1 MSSAELTEWIAFNQL
16 SPIGDDRG
24 DLQAAIITSTLANVN
39 RAEKTAPFKPRD
51 FMPYVREEKTE
62 RPVSETFAAAA
73 STVTKIKRVK
83 RNVSR

>member
-16 SPIGDDRG
+16 SPVGDDRG
-24 DLQAAIITSTLANVN
+24 DLQAAIVSQVVANVN
-39 RAEKTAPFKPRD
+39 RAKGRKPYTSKD
-51 FMPYVREEKTE
+51 FMPYIIEDKTE

-73 STVTKIKRVK
+73 ATIATVKRVK